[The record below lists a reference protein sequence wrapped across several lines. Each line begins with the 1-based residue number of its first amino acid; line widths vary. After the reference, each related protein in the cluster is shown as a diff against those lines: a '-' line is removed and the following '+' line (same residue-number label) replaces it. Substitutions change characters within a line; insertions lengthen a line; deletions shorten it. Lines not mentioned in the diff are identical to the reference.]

1 MTIRRLVA
9 IAFIF
14 AGCSFAWSVL
24 GSSIVVR
31 TGEFDSQL
39 SKEVALLWG
48 GAHVQRAPVAA
59 VPRPRETTETILE
72 NKTGTTSARQVTRTV
87 IDWAGAPL
95 VSTRASVALAL
106 EHRQKGLLWYDTY
119 DVTFQGTYVFEN
131 PDDVERRMRFTFA
144 FPAEQA
150 IYDDFTI
157 SVDGVGTTRAGDL
170 AKELVTEATV
180 APRSRSTMVVGYRSR
195 GTGDWRYAFVPSGV
209 ADVRDFELS
218 MRTNFRA
225 IDFPAGTMS
234 PTARVETPDGWQL
247 AWRFTNLVTG
257 QAIGMDLPN
266 RLNPGPL
273 AARITFFAPVS
284 LLFFLTVMI
293 VLDVLSDT
301 PSRNVRATR
310 APSFERLHPMN
321 YFFIAA
327 AFFAFHL
334 LLAYLVDH
342 ISIHAAFVVA
352 AAVSVALVAS
362 YLRGVAGV
370 RRRLWLAAGAQA
382 IYLVAFSYA
391 FFFEGLTG
399 LAVTV
404 GAVVT
409 LFVLMQATAR
419 VDWTEAFTS
428 EADRALRSEA

>member
-1 MTIRRLVA
+1 VTVRRLVA

-14 AGCSFAWSVL
+14 VGCAFAWSIL
-24 GSSIVVR
+24 GESIVSR
-31 TGEFDSQL
+31 TGEFDKQL

-48 GAHVQRAPVAA
+48 GAHVQRTPVAA
-59 VPRPRETTETILE
+59 VPRPRETTETIID
-72 NKTGTTSARQVTRTV
+72 NKAGQTVARQVTKTV
-87 IDWAGAPL
+87 FDWAAAPL
-95 VSTRASVALAL
+95 VSTRATVALDL

-119 DVTFQGTYVFEN
+119 EVTFQGTYVFEN

-157 SVDGVGTTRAGDL
+157 TVDGVATSREGDL
-170 AKELVTEATV
+170 AKELATDVTV
-180 APRSRSTMVVGYRSR
+180 APRGRSTLIVSYRSR

-209 ADVRDFELS
+209 ADVRDFELA
-218 MRTNFRA
+218 MRTNFHA

-234 PTARVETPDGWQL
+234 PTEKVEAADGWQL
-247 AWRFTNLVTG
+247 AWRFSNLVTG

-273 AARITFFAPVS
+273 ASRITFFAPVS
-284 LLFFLTVMI
+284 LLFFLTVMV
-293 VLDVLSDT
+293 VLDVLS
-301 PSRNVRATR
+301 R
-310 APSFERLHPMN
+310 EQLHPMN
-321 YFFIAA
+321 YFFISA

-342 ISIHAAFVVA
+342 ISIHAAFFIA

-370 RRRLWLAAGAQA
+370 RRRLWLAAAAQTV
-382 IYLVAFSYA
+382 YLVAFSYA

-399 LAVTV
+399 LAVTI

-409 LFVLMQATAR
+409 LFVLMQTTAR
-419 VDWTEAFTS
+419 VDWSDVFAS
-428 EADRALRSEA
+428 EEDRALRSQA

>member
-14 AGCSFAWSVL
+14 MGCTTAWSVL
-24 GSSIVVR
+24 GSSIVER
-31 TGEFDSQL
+31 TGEFDKHL

-48 GAHVQRAPVAA
+48 GAHVQRAPTAA
-59 VPRPRETTETILE
+59 VPRPREMTETVVE
-72 NKTGTTSARQVTRTV
+72 NKGGQVASRQVTKTV
-87 IDWAGAPL
+87 IDWATVPL
-95 VSTRASVALAL
+95 VSTRAGVALDL

-119 DVTFQGTYVFEN
+119 EVTFQGTYVFEN
-131 PDDVERRMRFTFA
+131 PDDAAQRMRFTFA

-157 SVDGVGTTRAGDL
+157 TVDGVATSRDGDL
-170 AKELVTEATV
+170 ARELTTEATV
-180 APRSRSTMVVGYRSR
+180 PPRGRSTLVVGYRSR
-195 GTGDWRYAFVPSGV
+195 GMGDWRYAFVPSGV

-234 PTARVETPDGWQL
+234 PTEKVETAGGWQL

-257 QAIGMDLPN
+257 QVIGMDLPN
-266 RLNPGPL
+266 RINPGPL

-284 LLFFLTVMI
+284 LLFFLTVMV
-293 VLDVLSDT
+293 VLDVLDT
-301 PSRNVRATR
+301 PSRTVRATG
-310 APSFERLHPMN
+310 APSLGERLHPMN
-321 YFFIAA
+321 YFFISA

-342 ISIHAAFVVA
+342 ISLHAAFFVA

-370 RRRLWLAAGAQA
+370 RRRLRLAAAAQTV
-382 IYLVAFSYA
+382 YLVAFSYA

-399 LAVTV
+399 LAVTI

-409 LFVLMQATAR
+409 LFVLMQTTAR
-419 VDWTEAFTS
+419 VDWGETFMS
-428 EADRALRSEA
+428 EGDRAVRSEA

>member
-14 AGCSFAWSVL
+14 AGCTTAWSIL

-31 TGEFDSQL
+31 SGEFDQQL

-59 VPRPRETTETILE
+59 VPRPRQTTETVIE
-72 NKTGTTSARQVTRTV
+72 NRTGQARQVTRTV
-87 IDWAGAPL
+87 IDWPAAPL
-95 VSTRASVALAL
+95 VSTRADVALDL

-144 FPAEQA
+144 FPAAQA
-150 IYDDFTI
+150 IYDNFTI
-157 SVDGVGTTRAGDL
+157 TVDGVATSRAGDL
-170 AKELVTEATV
+170 AKELTTEAVV
-180 APRSRSTMVVGYRSR
+180 APRSRSTLVVGYRSR
-195 GTGDWRYAFVPSGV
+195 GTGDWRYAFAPSGV

-234 PTARVETPDGWQL
+234 PTEKVETADGWQL

-266 RLNPGPL
+266 RINPGPL
-273 AARITFFAPVS
+273 ASRITFFAPVS
-284 LLFFLTVMI
+284 LLFFLTVMV
-293 VLDVLSDT
+293 VLDVLSG
-301 PSRNVRATR
+301 
-310 APSFERLHPMN
+310 ERLHPMN
-321 YFFIAA
+321 YFFISA

-342 ISIHAAFVVA
+342 ISLHAAFVVA

-370 RRRLWLAAGAQA
+370 RRRLWLAAAAQTV
-382 IYLVAFSYA
+382 YLVAFSYA

-399 LAVTV
+399 LAVTI
-404 GAVVT
+404 GAVIT
-409 LFVLMQATAR
+409 LFVLMQTTAR
-419 VDWTEAFTS
+419 VNWS
-428 EADRALRSEA
+428 ETFAPQDDRVERSRA